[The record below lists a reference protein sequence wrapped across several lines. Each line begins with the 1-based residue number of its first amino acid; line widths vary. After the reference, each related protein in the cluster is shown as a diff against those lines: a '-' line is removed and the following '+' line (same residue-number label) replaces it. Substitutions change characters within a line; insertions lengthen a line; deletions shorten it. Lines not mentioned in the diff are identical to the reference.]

1 MQLLAMLQSLLENVQ
16 VSGGEGQNGSGGG
29 DAAANQA
36 LQALGDLMGKQRLL
50 LDKTFRQA
58 DGNGDPKDG
67 GAKGLSQSQGQLRGD
82 LENLKKKSGKKGAG
96 GRYMEDAQ
104 QALSLSDFG
113 RASTLQK
120 YVLDELRK
128 GAEAVAKAA
137 GQTGQQGQNGQDP
150 LGRASNARG
159 LGGGDV
165 RIPDAQVLQRAR
177 DILMELRR
185 RAGQQGR
192 PKQELDY
199 IDRLLKQF

>member
-1 MQLLAMLQSLLENVQ
+1 LA
-16 VSGGEGQNGSGGG
+16 
-29 DAAANQA
+29 
-36 LQALGDLMGKQRLL
+36 ALGDLMGKQRLL

-67 GAKGLSQSQGQLRGD
+67 GAKGLAQQQGQLRGD
-82 LENLKKKSGKKGAG
+82 LDALKKKSGKQGAG
-96 GRYMEDAQ
+96 GPNLDKAGRTMEEAQ

-128 GAEAVAKAA
+128 GAEQIAKAA
-137 GQTGQQGQNGQDP
+137 GQSPGQQSQDP
-150 LGRASNARG
+150 MGRESAGQGR
-159 LGGGDV
+159 GGGDV
-165 RIPDAQVLQRAR
+165 KIPDAAVLQRAR
-177 DILMELRR
+177 DILMELRK

-192 PKQELDY
+192 PKEELDY